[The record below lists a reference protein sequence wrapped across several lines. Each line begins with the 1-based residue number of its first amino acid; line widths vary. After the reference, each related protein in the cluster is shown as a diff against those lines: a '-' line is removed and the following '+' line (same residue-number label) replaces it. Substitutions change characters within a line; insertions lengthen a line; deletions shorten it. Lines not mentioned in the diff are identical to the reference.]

1 MPYIS
6 TDGSARVYGVGDC
19 TCLLPT
25 PRRPRGHLR
34 TTNRQDSTDA
44 PAMVASSISRI
55 KKINFFGPQEVYHR
69 SLWTISELNDTQT
82 AACRIWF
89 RTLVCLLALAHAK
102 TSKTQT
108 IPLSA
113 TDGTLI
119 LLQSSHAPRSSSVE
133 FCGQGATARV
143 CRAYARQPC
152 RADSST
158 GGVEGS

>member
-1 MPYIS
+1 MVQSNRAQRTLLIYMHRWKPPRVRCRRLRVYS
-6 TDGSARVYGVGDC
+6 TDPKRA
-19 TCLLPT
+19 
-25 PRRPRGHLR
+25 PRDLG

-108 IPLSA
+108 IPFIA

-119 LLQSSHAPRSSSVE
+119 LLQCFTRTE
-133 FCGQGATARV
+133 EQFCGVLRPRRYGTRLQSIRKATL
-143 CRAYARQPC
+143 
-152 RADSST
+152 SS
-158 GGVEGS
+158 